1 MIHTRKNGQIACPRC
16 GSTRSSVSRAETRLG
31 TDTRPLS
38 GIDDVMS
45 KPLDAITTAD
55 AAIRMRKTLLVM
67 TTASFGAATRF
78 LKATPPAKTESDV
91 IRRPKDGIELDRG
104 PTVYGEVMMSA
115 LGQKQT

>member
-1 MIHTRKNGQIACPRC
+1 MIHTRKNGQIACPQC
-16 GSTRSSVSRAETRLG
+16 GYKSVERFPRRKRLG

-78 LKATPPAKTESDV
+78 LKANPPAKTESNI
-91 IRRPKDGIELDRG
+91 IRRPKDQMSW
-104 PTVYGEVMMSA
+104 TEVQQFMER
-115 LGQKQT
+115 L